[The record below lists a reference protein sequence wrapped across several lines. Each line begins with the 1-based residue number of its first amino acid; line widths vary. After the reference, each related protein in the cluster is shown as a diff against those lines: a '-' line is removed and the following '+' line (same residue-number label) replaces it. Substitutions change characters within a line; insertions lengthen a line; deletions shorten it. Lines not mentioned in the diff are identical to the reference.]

1 MEMVTEMVVTSRI
14 DAQIDFNYE
23 EAEQYLNGLLT
34 NFHEWQIQE
43 ADLPFAKD
51 TLAGLNKLTKS
62 VEDFRKTTK
71 KEMEKPIKAFED
83 KCKKLTGKISE
94 VYDPLK
100 LQYDGFEE
108 KRRQEKQAE
117 LQDLL
122 DQVRADS
129 NLPEKEAARIVI
141 KDFYANK
148 TATKKQI
155 IEDLWQQANEITRE
169 LQQSVEKLEY
179 VEALCE
185 TYSIRHEL
193 QVKLDPQNFIQY
205 EREELKDR
213 IEQSALRMKQNE
225 AEAIERIKK
234 QEEAK
239 AMKEAEKLIEET
251 VRAVDELIVPE
262 NPEEKK
268 LVARLEITATKSQ
281 MEAMKKYME
290 MNGIT
295 YSRL

>member
-1 MEMVTEMVVTSRI
+1 
-14 DAQIDFNYE
+14 
-23 EAEQYLNGLLT
+23 
-34 NFHEWQIQE
+34 
-43 ADLPFAKD
+43 
-51 TLAGLNKLTKS
+51 
-62 VEDFRKTTK
+62 
-71 KEMEKPIKAFED
+71 MEKPIKAFEE
-83 KCKKLTGKISE
+83 KCKRLTGKISE

-129 NLPEKEAARIVI
+129 NLPEKEAARIVL

-155 IEDLWQQANEITRE
+155 IEDLWEQANEITRE
-169 LQQSVEKLEY
+169 LQQSIERFEY

-193 QVKLDPQNFIQY
+193 QVRLDPQNFIQY
-205 EREELKDR
+205 EREELKER
-213 IEQSALRMKQNE
+213 IEKSALRMKQNE

-262 NPEEKK
+262 NPAEKK

-281 MEAMKKYME
+281 MEAMKRYME